1 MPSKSN
7 NQRTKRKP
15 ARGERREIRDE
26 ILDELLSDYEK
37 PEDLLGE
44 EGIFDDLKKRLLER
58 VLEGELTEHLG
69 YRKHEARPEGQTN
82 ARNGRSSKRVK
93 TPGGELSI
101 SLPRDRES
109 SFEPTI
115 IEKGARRFRGFDDSI
130 LHLYATGMTV
140 RDIQEH
146 LKTIY
151 KVEVS
156 PTLISSVTE
165 EVLEEVRAWQGRPL
179 DQVYPIVYFDALVA
193 RVREG
198 GAVVKKAVYIALG
211 VNLDGQ
217 KEVLGMWLGAQ
228 EGARFWLG
236 ILTELKNR
244 GVEDLF
250 IACVDGL
257 KGFPEAIEAEYPKT
271 KVQLCIVHMVRNSLR
286 YVGWQQRKRV
296 AADLKKVYHASTEQL
311 GAAALDDFEAAWGED
326 FPLIVKSWRSN
337 WPNLITIFDYP
348 PEIRRII
355 YTTNA
360 IESLNHSM
368 RKVLKNRKAFPTDE
382 ALLKVL
388 YLGLKRA
395 SQKWN
400 RPLQKWSLA
409 LQRFTIE
416 FGERMPS

>member
-1 MPSKSN
+1 
-7 NQRTKRKP
+7 
-15 ARGERREIRDE
+15 
-26 ILDELLSDYEK
+26 
-37 PEDLLGE
+37 
-44 EGIFDDLKKRLLER
+44 
-58 VLEGELTEHLG
+58 
-69 YRKHEARPEGQTN
+69 
-82 ARNGRSSKRVK
+82 
-93 TPGGELSI
+93 
-101 SLPRDRES
+101 
-109 SFEPTI
+109 
-115 IEKGARRFRGFDDSI
+115 
-130 LHLYATGMTV
+130 MTV

-151 KVEVS
+151 KTKVS
-156 PTLISSVTE
+156 PTLISAVTE
-165 EVLEEVRAWQGRPL
+165 EVLEEVTAWQGRPL

-198 GAVVKKAVYIALG
+198 GTVQKKAVYIALG
-211 VNLDGQ
+211 VTLEGQ

-228 EGARFWLG
+228 EGAKFWLG

-244 GVEDLF
+244 GVEDIF

-257 KGFPEAIEAEYPKT
+257 KGFPEAIEAEYPQT

-286 YVGWQQRKRV
+286 YVSWKERKRV
-296 AADLKKVYHASTEQL
+296 AADLKKVYQAATEEL
-311 GAAALDDFEAAWGED
+311 GEAALDDFEANWGEN

-337 WPNLITIFDYP
+337 WANVRTIFEYP
-348 PEIRRII
+348 PEIRKII

-360 IESLNHSM
+360 IESLNHSL
-368 RKVLKNRKAFPTDE
+368 RKVLKNRKAFPTDD

-400 RPLQKWSLA
+400 RPLQNWSLA

-416 FGERMPS
+416 FGERIPS